1 MSLET
6 ANLRKTSDDILI
18 QQIGAILLITFNRPA
33 SRNALTFAMYQAM
46 ADAIAMAC
54 ASESVKA
61 VVLTGAGDKAFAAG
75 TDISQFKAFVSPA
88 DAIAYEHSISK
99 ILSALEK
106 CRVPTI
112 AAVAG
117 ACTGGGFGIAAC
129 CDIRLCTADAKFG
142 VPIARTLGNCLS
154 LSTHARLADLLGI
167 ARVKDLIITSR
178 LMDATEMRWA
188 GVVTEVLPDAEQL
201 RTRALALAQQ
211 VADQAPLSM
220 QVTKESLLALQA
232 PIDAK
237 LEEELF
243 LKAYLSK
250 DFAEGVAAFLEKRRP
265 VWLGR

>member
-1 MSLET
+1 MSDTKREMPE
-6 ANLRKTSDDILI
+6 LI
-18 QQIGAILLITFNRPA
+18 VERLDAVLQITFNRPQA
-33 SRNALTFAMYQAM
+33 RNALTFAMYEGM
-46 ADAIAMAC
+46 ANAIR
-54 ASESVKA
+54 SITPESGVKA
-61 VVLTGAGDKAFAAG
+61 VVITGAGEKAFAAG
-75 TDISQFKAFVSPA
+75 TDIAQFQAFKEPK

-99 ILSALEK
+99 ILAVVEQ
-106 CRVPTI
+106 CPVPTI

-167 ARVKDLIITSR
+167 SRVKDLLITSR

-188 GVVTEVLPDAEQL
+188 GVVTEVLTDATLL
-201 RTRALALAQQ
+201 RERALALAVQIC
-211 VADQAPLSM
+211 DQAPLSM
-220 QVTKESLLALQA
+220 WVTKQSLLALQ
-232 PIDAK
+232 PTIDPK

-243 LKAYLSK
+243 LKAYMSM

-265 VWLGR
+265 NWTGR